1 METGCS
7 KLAPG
12 KWHSFWKTLPG
23 KSRYKDATER
33 DELHDRKTF
42 SDNMPKRKDE
52 RNSIDALNLLREDF
66 FQGQNSKQLPSY
78 VVVNLESS
86 NYNTVKFH
94 VGISDV

>member
-1 METGCS
+1 
-7 KLAPG
+7 
-12 KWHSFWKTLPG
+12 
-23 KSRYKDATER
+23 
-33 DELHDRKTF
+33 
-42 SDNMPKRKDE
+42 MPKRKDE

-66 FQGQNSKQLPSY
+66 FQGQNSKQLPSC